1 MKIDS
6 KTLQQSLN
14 NILQNRNLLK
24 NNSQKNWQKK
34 INDVLEGSNLPTDP
48 KIEVEKKYSRPL
60 AFSYRWSRDSKIIP
74 KIFRVAMGKI
84 FSAIFLLKKSFDITI
99 NDEHILLSKKEAMS
113 LVKKTYELNTN
124 DHSQH
129 NNLPKPP
136 TNKDLGVSKNIQ
148 IEYIKFEMNDENT
161 IMTINISDDLV
172 ILCEPTDENYD
183 QHPIE
188 DISKNLE
195 SLEKIIIKCED
206 LGDCEIRNRGNLR
219 FYNHVVETCKDHNI
233 NIEIKVP
240 AKKEPRK
247 RFHFSL

>member
-6 KTLQQSLN
+6 ERLQNSLN
-14 NILQNRNLLK
+14 EILQNTNLLENDSK
-24 NNSQKNWQKK
+24 KQKKWQKK

-99 NDEHILLSKKEAMS
+99 NDKHILLSKKEAMS

-129 NNLPKPP
+129 NKLPKPP
-136 TNKDLGVSKNIQ
+136 TNKNLGVSKNIQ
-148 IEYIKFEMNDENT
+148 IEYIKFEMNNKNT

-172 ILCEPTDENYD
+172 IFGEPTDKNYD
-183 QHPIE
+183 QHLIE
-188 DISKNLE
+188 EISKNLE
-195 SLEKIIIKCED
+195 TLEKIRIKCED
-206 LGDCEIRNRGNLR
+206 LGDLKSEIPKLR
-219 FYNHVVETCKDHNI
+219 FYKHVNKKYNVD
-233 NIEIKVP
+233 IEIIVP
-240 AKKEPRK
+240 EAKKPPQRK
-247 RFHFSL
+247 NFSV